1 MPARKSTTKT
11 KVART
16 LAKPARPT
24 RADLEASASK
34 TVKDVIAP
42 GLRVL
47 FCGINPGLWTSY
59 TGHHFAGPGNR
70 FWKALHLGGFTP
82 RVLRP
87 AEKVELLDYGV
98 GITNVVARAS
108 ATAAELSTAEYVA
121 GGRKLVAKLRRF
133 QPRALAVLGL
143 GAYRAAFGHAAAA
156 VGEQE
161 DRIGKTRVWVMP
173 NPSGLNQNYSLEE
186 MGRMFAELREAVG
199 LKDMR
204 G

>member
-1 MPARKSTTKT
+1 MIRPTQEEVLA
-11 KVART
+11 AAGRT
-16 LAKPARPT
+16 LPN
-24 RADLEASASK
+24 
-34 TVKDVIAP
+34 VIAP

-82 RVLRP
+82 RVLEP
-87 AEKVELLDYGV
+87 AEKAELLEYGV

-121 GGRKLVAKLRRF
+121 GGKRLVAKLRKF

-143 GAYRAAFGHAAAA
+143 GAYRAAFGHTAAG

-161 DRIGKTRVWVMP
+161 DRIGRTRVWVMP
-173 NPSGLNQNYSLEE
+173 NPSGLNQNYSLGE

-199 LKDMR
+199 LPDLR
-204 G
+204 E